1 MSTLSSALLI
11 LRPLTVDD
19 VNNVHQLHLLPQTDK
34 YNTLG
39 IPESIH
45 QTEML
50 MQEWFQLIKQ
60 KEKYIFCIEDK
71 EQNFAGLIGMNIG
84 KARYQKAEIWYKIN
98 YNQWGKGFA
107 TEAVKMILSFGFND
121 LKLHRIEAGCVTENT
136 ASVKVLEKCGFIKEG
151 IRRKNLP
158 IRGEWK
164 DNYEFAILE
173 EEYGV

>member
-84 KARYQKAEIWYKIN
+84 KARYQKAEVWYKIN

-107 TEAVKMILSFGFND
+107 TEAVKIILSF
-121 LKLHRIEAGCVTENT
+121 
-136 ASVKVLEKCGFIKEG
+136 
-151 IRRKNLP
+151 
-158 IRGEWK
+158 
-164 DNYEFAILE
+164 
-173 EEYGV
+173 